1 MMLEAG
7 LVGARFIHFTCTIVL
22 FGGALFG
29 LYSGLPGIRS
39 ERLVRLLPPVLFAAA
54 ISSFLS
60 GLVWFFFTVGN
71 MSGSLAD
78 TLDLETQWSVLS
90 DTGFGQVWA
99 ARSVVTLA
107 IIAVS
112 WPSGASRVSRRLSVV
127 LAVLAAILLASLA
140 GVGHTQV
147 HEGVPAIVHITS
159 DAIHLLAAGA
169 WLGGLLPL
177 GMVVTSC
184 RTKQLSFDDA
194 VFVLSRFSGMAY
206 LAVAALVASGTING
220 CFLVGSWSALIGTS
234 YGELLLSKL
243 GLFGLMLCLAASNR
257 FWLVPA
263 LVKAPARGE
272 SDLAVMQLGRHIFAE
287 QVFGILVVGIVSLL
301 GILSP
306 AIEGL

>member
-39 ERLVRLLPPVLFAAA
+39 ERLVRLLPAVLFAAA
-54 ISSFLS
+54 IGSFLS
-60 GLVWFFFTVGN
+60 GLAWFLFTVGN
-71 MSGSLAD
+71 MSGSLVD

-90 DTGFGQVWA
+90 DTGFGQVSA
-99 ARSVVTLA
+99 ARVVVMLL
-107 IIAVS
+107 IVVLVRLRC
-112 WPSGASRVSRRLSVV
+112 PSILGRRLRIL
-127 LAVLAAILLASLA
+127 LAVLAAFLLASLA

-147 HEGVPAIVHITS
+147 DEGVPAIIHVTS
-159 DAIHLLAAGA
+159 DAVHQLAAGA

-177 GMVVTSC
+177 GMVVASC
-184 RTKQLSFDDA
+184 RTKQLSYDDA

-206 LAVAALVASGTING
+206 LAVAALLASGAING
-220 CFLVGSWSALIGTS
+220 FFLIGSWSALVGTS

-263 LVKAPARGE
+263 LAKAPAAGE
-272 SDLAVMQLGRHIFAE
+272 SDLVLTQLGRHILAE
-287 QVFGILVVGIVSLL
+287 QILGILITGIVSLL
-301 GILSP
+301 GTLAP
-306 AIEGL
+306 AIQGS